1 MSFPDMALSPITRE
15 SHRINAERLKE
26 DWERQKDSMK
36 IWENTLVWDKL
47 KQKDPETAWEHL
59 KYVAGVEDWPCHG
72 GLLSPRRSIDDDPE
86 ELRRQWLGILEEND
100 PDCLCIC
107 GFPHSDYKCRNPKH
121 DKEKKHCKACCDDP
135 KYLQFLM

>member
-1 MSFPDMALSPITRE
+1 MSKSSPSTTAAMKSSPLTAAMSRSSPPTAAAMKSSPTRSHIKAAMSFPDMALSPITRE

-59 KYVAGVEDWPCHG
+59 KYVA
-72 GLLSPRRSIDDDPE
+72 
-86 ELRRQWLGILEEND
+86 
-100 PDCLCIC
+100 
-107 GFPHSDYKCRNPKH
+107 
-121 DKEKKHCKACCDDP
+121 
-135 KYLQFLM
+135 

>member
-1 MSFPDMALSPITRE
+1 M
-15 SHRINAERLKE
+15 RLKE
-26 DWERQKDSMK
+26 DWEKRKDSVE
-36 IWENTLVWDKL
+36 IWRNKRVWARL
-47 KQKDPETAWEHL
+47 KGQDPESAWKHL

-72 GLLSPRRSIDDDPE
+72 GLLSPRRSLDDDPE
-86 ELRRQWLGILEEND
+86 EIRMQWLRILEEND
-100 PDCLCIC
+100 PDCICIC